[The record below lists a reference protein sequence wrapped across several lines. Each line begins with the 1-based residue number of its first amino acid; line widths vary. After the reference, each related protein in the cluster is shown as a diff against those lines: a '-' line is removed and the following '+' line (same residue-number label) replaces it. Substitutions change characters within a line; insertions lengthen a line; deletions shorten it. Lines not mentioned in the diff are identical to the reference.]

1 MVLVTLADRSTWLH
15 CRCPGLV
22 VANGVAKVALAI
34 GCQACTPRE
43 WNGLCFWLIWVW
55 SGSPFPWMFHFT
67 AGFAIKVCGEK
78 LLSFDRAGHMHR
90 VYTFP
95 PGASVPW
102 HIHPDAHDFDYELD
116 RALTLQSDVEGS
128 NVLKR
133 GDAIYVA
140 PNVVHRGLNV
150 SRTQA
155 AKIFVVRVK
164 PKDKPL
170 TTEVQP

>member
-1 MVLVTLADRSTWLH
+1 MMPTNALIST
-15 CRCPGLV
+15 LV
-22 VANGVAKVALAI
+22 VAGAVGLALPIERPTLMSGEVNAQELLVADLA
-34 GCQACTPRE
+34 GEPGRE
-43 WNGLCFWLIWVW
+43 VNIQ
-55 SGSPFPWMFHFT
+55 
-67 AGFAIKVCGEK
+67 
-78 LLSFDRAGHMHR
+78 

-95 PGASVPW
+95 PGASVSW
-102 HIHPDAHDFDYELD
+102 HIHPDAHEFDYELD
-116 RALTLQSDVEGS
+116 GALTLQTDGEGS
-128 NVLKR
+128 KVLKR
-133 GDAIYVA
+133 GDAVYVA

>member
-1 MVLVTLADRSTWLH
+1 MQAATEKLASGGPAMMPTKALITTV
-15 CRCPGLV
+15 V
-22 VANGVAKVALAI
+22 VASVVGLAL
-34 GCQACTPRE
+34 
-43 WNGLCFWLIWVW
+43 LIERQTEAPGEVKAEQLLV
-55 SGSPFPWMFHFT
+55 SDL
-67 AGFAIKVCGEK
+67 AGEPNKEVNIQ
-78 LLSFDRAGHMHR
+78 

-102 HIHPDAHDFDYELD
+102 HIHPDAHEFDYELD
-116 RALTLQSDVEGS
+116 GALVLQTDGQASK
-128 NVLKR
+128 VLKR
-133 GDAIYVA
+133 GEAVYLA
-140 PNVVHRGLNV
+140 PNVVHRGVNV

>member
-1 MVLVTLADRSTWLH
+1 MMPTKALVST
-15 CRCPGLV
+15 LV
-22 VANGVAKVALAI
+22 VAGAVGLALLIERPAHMSGAVKAQELLVADLA
-34 GCQACTPRE
+34 
-43 WNGLCFWLIWVW
+43 
-55 SGSPFPWMFHFT
+55 
-67 AGFAIKVCGEK
+67 GEPGK
-78 LLSFDRAGHMHR
+78 EVNIQ

-102 HIHPDAHDFDYELD
+102 HIHPDAHEFDYELD
-116 RALTLQSDVEGS
+116 GALTLQTDVEGS
-128 NVLKR
+128 KVLKR

>member
-1 MVLVTLADRSTWLH
+1 MEERKAMMPTKALVTTVVVVTVVGLALFIERQAEA
-15 CRCPGLV
+15 PGEVKAEHLLV
-22 VANGVAKVALAI
+22 SDLA
-34 GCQACTPRE
+34 
-43 WNGLCFWLIWVW
+43 
-55 SGSPFPWMFHFT
+55 
-67 AGFAIKVCGEK
+67 GEPGK
-78 LLSFDRAGHMHR
+78 EVNIQ

-102 HIHPDAHDFDYELD
+102 HIHPDAHEFDYQLD
-116 RALTLQSDVEGS
+116 GALTLQTDGQASK
-128 NVLKR
+128 VLKR
-133 GDAIYVA
+133 GDAVYLA

-155 AKIFVVRVK
+155 AKIFVMRVK